1 MDGWM
6 NGISYETI
14 TLETKERWDDNIK
27 IGIREM
33 GCEGGRVVSS
43 SWLCN

>member
-27 IGIREM
+27 I
-33 GCEGGRVVSS
+33 
-43 SWLCN
+43 